1 LRHRIFNILLFLS
14 CFILFGIIMIV
25 FPQNVNAGT
34 GQPSAGFT
42 IGSLMISPA
51 EANTGQNITISATIK
66 ETNNIS
72 GNYAGTLKING
83 TVEATQLIFVGSN
96 ESKTITFTIS
106 INEAGVYSVDLD
118 GLTGSLT
125 VTGEPVIDSSGSSG
139 SSASSFPTVPVV
151 IGIIA
156 VAVIVGLFIFSRV
169 KKGKLTTKR

>member
-1 LRHRIFNILLFLS
+1 
-14 CFILFGIIMIV
+14 
-25 FPQNVNAGT
+25 
-34 GQPSAGFT
+34 
-42 IGSLMISPA
+42 MISPA

-139 SSASSFPTVPVV
+139 SSGSSASSFPTVPVV